1 MKFKYDGKYVTFLG
15 VESVLVSRV
24 RKVRFM
30 LQSSTGDKEA
40 EMRISLIAPRRLTCI
55 VRGVS
60 QVSDSDESHISV
72 TSFEVHR

>member
-30 LQSSTGDKEA
+30 LQSSTGDK
-40 EMRISLIAPRRLTCI
+40 
-55 VRGVS
+55 
-60 QVSDSDESHISV
+60 
-72 TSFEVHR
+72 